1 MTLLMLEI
9 PDSHDELPVWLE
21 RQILGSRLG
30 ELIEQLSVIHAEAG
44 GAGGSIEE
52 TLGSRLPE
60 VLSRGLAVLP
70 PAALSQLLT
79 RPLLL
84 LELQELVMSRGGS
97 YWDDWEPKLVSDESI
112 TERGRERLK
121 NFLGT
126 ERWLDQDRREP
137 AERRR
142 WKIRSLAI
150 NLASVAAAAGVVIGF
165 WINRSPQAA
174 PTASVDQPIGQL
186 ASAQPAN
193 HWGWTKPDA
202 LLPNLPRNAYLEHL
216 AATADEWFQARPADA
231 VALATRLHEFR
242 AGCSVLIL
250 SRHDS
255 LPPGDQ
261 YWLRDKCREWAVKLD
276 DHLARL
282 EAGKDAAAVLRDA
295 DKTVTSLIKGLRR
308 KAEEPATK
316 DVQTGSVSS
325 QPSVQVAQLTRCRP
339 GVVFVVPTPIDA

>member
-30 ELIEQLSVIHAEAG
+30 ELIEQLLVIHAEAG

-186 ASAQPAN
+186 ASPA
-193 HWGWTKPDA
+193 GQSLGLD
-202 LLPNLPRNAYLEHL
+202 
-216 AATADEWFQARPADA
+216 QAGR
-231 VALATRLHEFR
+231 
-242 AGCSVLIL
+242 
-250 SRHDS
+250 
-255 LPPGDQ
+255 
-261 YWLRDKCREWAVKLD
+261 
-276 DHLARL
+276 
-282 EAGKDAAAVLRDA
+282 AAAEPTAQCLPGTPGRHGRRMVPGAARGRR
-295 DKTVTSLIKGLRR
+295 GLGH
-308 KAEEPATK
+308 AAP
-316 DVQTGSVSS
+316 
-325 QPSVQVAQLTRCRP
+325 
-339 GVVFVVPTPIDA
+339 